1 MENLYKVLNKL
12 SRLDLKSYPV
22 KEIETYLN
30 EIGTTAQIGYTLHP
44 GNSILRARP
53 NNDDAEIFKTRSQL
67 KYRPEEFNT
76 TFQRASTPN
85 ETMFYGSVVPEQMA
99 STDIDNARAIA
110 CFEAASTFRN
120 NFFSSIEKISF
131 SRWEVIQDINLV
143 MVAYSPNF
151 LRQGS
156 ILTELNQTFKNKIGS
171 LDAELL
177 KKSLVANEF
186 LSQQF
191 SKAIIRDDYDY
202 LISAIYTDQ
211 IVKRGFDG
219 VFYPSVKAD
228 GRGYNVCLTK
238 NCTDTKLKLH
248 AAGEGKIIKCGYNT
262 EIINLAEVLIKD
274 ESLEFEFTPI
284 PQNHTV
290 DEIWQK
296 LLKE

>member
-1 MENLYKVLNKL
+1 METLYKTLNKL
-12 SRLDLKSYPV
+12 SRLDLQKYPV
-22 KEIETYLN
+22 IEIEKYLS

-53 NNDDAEIFKTRSQL
+53 NKADSEIFKTRSQL
-67 KYRPEEFNT
+67 KYRPQVYNT

-85 ETMFYGSVVPEQMA
+85 ETMFYGSVVPEQTA
-99 STDIDNARAIA
+99 TTDIDNARAIA

-120 NFFSSIEKISF
+120 NFFSSIEKITF

-156 ILTELNQTFKNKIGS
+156 ILTELNQTFQNEVGS
-171 LDAELL
+171 INPELL
-177 KKSLVANEF
+177 KRSLIANEF

-191 SKAIIRDDYDY
+191 SKATIREDYDY

-211 IVKRGFDG
+211 IVKQGFDG

-238 NCTDTKLKLH
+238 DCTDTKLKLH
-248 AAGEGKIIKCGYNT
+248 AAGEGKIIKCGYKT
-262 EIINLAEVLIKD
+262 EIINLAEVLIED
-274 ESLEFEFTPI
+274 EAKEFNFTQI
-284 PQNHTV
+284 PQEHSA

-296 LLKE
+296 LLNE

>member
-1 MENLYKVLNKL
+1 MEELYKILNKL
-12 SRLDLKSYPV
+12 SRLELPKYPV
-22 KEIETYLN
+22 KEIENYLS

-53 NNDDAEIFKTRSQL
+53 NKTDTETFNTRSQL
-67 KYRPEEFNT
+67 KYRPQEYNT

-85 ETMFYGSVVPEQMA
+85 ETMFYGSVVPEQTA
-99 STDIDNARAIA
+99 ATDIDNARAIA

-120 NFFSSIEKISF
+120 NFFSSIEKITF

-156 ILTELNQTFKNKIGS
+156 ILTELNQTFQNEVGS
-171 LDAELL
+171 MNPELL

-191 SKAIIRDDYDY
+191 SKATIRDDYDY

-211 IVKRGFDG
+211 IVKQGFDG

-238 NCTDTKLKLH
+238 DCTDTKLKLH

-262 EIINLAEVLIKD
+262 EIINLAEVLIED
-274 ESLEFEFTPI
+274 ETIEFAFTAI
-284 PQNHTV
+284 PQEHSI

-296 LLKE
+296 LLNE